1 MQLLK
6 NTPIFSV
13 ENKLRNDL
21 IKTLRPCVRF
31 YDACDAEDFIKETYE
46 ALKEF
51 LELLQSPREINEWKH
66 NVVSFYDVCD
76 AYYEQVWLPFY
87 KEYINGLTDDE
98 LQFHYNEI
106 AQFQYTIIDVH
117 HKDDTYRST
126 YGYTK

>member
-6 NTPIFSV
+6 NALTFSV
-13 ENKLRNDL
+13 ENKLRESL

-31 YDACDAEDFIKETYE
+31 YLKCTDPEDFIKETYE

-51 LELLQSPREINEWKH
+51 FELLQSPREINEWKH

-76 AYYEQVWLPFY
+76 AYYKQVWLPFY
-87 KEYINGLTDDE
+87 EEYISGLTDDE
-98 LQFHYNEI
+98 LFFHQSI
-106 AQFQYTIIDVH
+106 AYVH
-117 HKDDTYRST
+117 HKADLYRSA

>member
-1 MQLLK
+1 MQSIKKELI
-6 NTPIFSV
+6 TSA
-13 ENKLRNDL
+13 ENKLREDL

-51 LELLQSPREINEWKH
+51 LELLQSPRDINEWKH

-76 AYYEQVWLPFY
+76 AYYKQVWLPFY

-98 LQFHYNEI
+98 LQFHY
-106 AQFQYTIIDVH
+106 TIIEVH
-117 HKDDTYRST
+117 HKADTYRSA